1 VLHQKPDHFLANK
14 VLGLVHNEQQHPR
27 RARLYLSRADA
38 LQPGDPVVSR
48 LLASLDGD
56 PAQP

>member
-1 VLHQKPDHFLANK
+1 

-56 PAQP
+56 PARP